1 MGSQASRADV
11 AIGGAGAPSILVFE
25 DGQLHTATKPGSL
38 STPADADAFV
48 TEHYL
53 GSFTELV
60 HKKNFNPLTRSG
72 KKTIITI
79 ADPDAAATKEFF
91 STMKTVARGVHKGK
105 FVFCWMNAITH
116 DFMVSQIGI
125 KKDNL
130 PTFIVFDGP
139 STNLWKDLTLKAGDN
154 DKIEAFIKN
163 VEAGKVKSEKPDTK
177 KDDDKKK
184 SGSGDDGDDSEDDDD
199 DSEVVALTD
208 KTFKKA
214 TKNGV
219 SLVEFYT
226 PWCGHCKAL

>member
-11 AIGGAGAPSILVFE
+11 AIDGAGAPSILVFE

-60 HKKNFNPLTRSG
+60 HQKNFNPLTRSG

-116 DFMVSQIGI
+116 NFMVSQIGI

-139 STNLWKDLTLKAGDN
+139 TTNLWKNLSLKAGDVAG
-154 DKIEAFIKN
+154 IEKFIGD
-163 VEAGKVKSEKPDTK
+163 VDSGKVKSTKPET
-177 KDDDKKK
+177 
-184 SGSGDDGDDSEDDDD
+184 EDDDE
-199 DSEVVALTD
+199 DSEVVSLTD
-208 KTFKKA
+208 KTFKRSVK
-214 TKNGV
+214 KGI
-219 SLVEFYT
+219 SLVEFYA
-226 PWCGHCKAL
+226 P